1 MELKLEQVGDVTVAQ
16 VCDETLSAN
25 NVQDFKSEMAKIL
38 KPGSKVVL
46 DMGKVKFVDSS
57 GIGGLLSCVNNL
69 SSSDSQLKLSNVTIQ
84 VRNLF
89 ELVRV
94 HRFLNVFNTSEEAV
108 RFFLIRVDGLFSIPF
123 TFICESM
130 RPLTLGV

>member
-1 MELKLEQVGDVTVAQ
+1 MEIKLEQVGDVTVAQ
-16 VCDETLSAN
+16 VCEEMLSAN

-46 DMGKVKFVDSS
+46 DMGKIKFVDSS

-108 RFFLIRVDGLFSIPF
+108 RSF
-123 TFICESM
+123 
-130 RPLTLGV
+130 

>member
-1 MELKLEQVGDVTVAQ
+1 MEFKLEQVGDVTVAH
-16 VCDETLSAN
+16 VCVEFLNAG

-46 DMGKVKFVDSS
+46 EMSRVKFVDSS

-69 SSSDSQLKLSNVTIQ
+69 SSANTELRISNVTIQ

-89 ELVRV
+89 DLVRV
-94 HRFLNVFNTSEEAV
+94 DRFLNVFNTSEEAV
-108 RFFLIRVDGLFSIPF
+108 RSF
-123 TFICESM
+123 
-130 RPLTLGV
+130 

>member
-16 VCDETLSAN
+16 VCAETLSAN

-57 GIGGLLSCVNNL
+57 GIGGFLSCVNNL
-69 SSSDSQLKLSNVTIQ
+69 SSSDSQLKLCNVTIQ

-108 RFFLIRVDGLFSIPF
+108 RSF
-123 TFICESM
+123 
-130 RPLTLGV
+130 

>member
-69 SSSDSQLKLSNVTIQ
+69 SSSDSQLKLCNVTIQ

-108 RFFLIRVDGLFSIPF
+108 RSF
-123 TFICESM
+123 
-130 RPLTLGV
+130 

>member
-1 MELKLEQVGDVTVAQ
+1 MELKVEQVGDVTVVQ
-16 VCDETLSAN
+16 VCEETLSAN

-46 DMGKVKFVDSS
+46 DMGKIKFVDSS

-69 SSSDSQLKLSNVTIQ
+69 SSSDSQMKLSNVTIQ

-108 RFFLIRVDGLFSIPF
+108 RSF
-123 TFICESM
+123 
-130 RPLTLGV
+130 